1 MKISQDVYDAIE
13 KYMVDEEIAIKV
25 DLRNED
31 THTAQFVDKATG
43 VTHDVLFYM
52 SEENDYIEHDFA

>member
-1 MKISQDVYDAIE
+1 MNVSQQVYDAIE
-13 KYMVDEEIAIKV
+13 RYMVEEETAIKT
-25 DLRNED
+25 DLRHD
-31 THTAQFVDKATG
+31 DGHTAQFFDETTG